1 MAPTISLDVAM
12 GPLVSQTEEVVP
24 SFIVYPQFW
33 KLLSICRTLLCGPRL
48 LGPQPMSSDVVPY
61 QLPVHHVFQFA
72 MLASALIW
80 AKENW
85 VSQQVISVQPIQA
98 IHPQHTVSVLDLL
111 LDPFQQDV
119 SPALPPRPKRRTGK
133 LILLDS
139 EIRRSE
145 RINKLSN
152 GFMSPDPNLG
162 VGKPRGKARAKSSKK
177 LKMLAQESGIL
188 LSLSTLCLWNLM
200 IVLLKMMRLMPPADC
215 SIQLQQIGTDVCGM
229 SREIV
234 SAEALTAHAGNGSH
248 RAAAP

>member
-1 MAPTISLDVAM
+1 MSQQDSGEWQIFPAHQVAPTISLDVAM

-80 AKENW
+80 AEENW

-119 SPALPPRPKRRTGK
+119 SPALPPRPKRGTGK

-145 RINKLSN
+145 RINNLSD

-188 LSLSTLCLWNLM
+188 LSLNPLPLELNDR
-200 IVLLKMMRLMPPADC
+200 IA
-215 SIQLQQIGTDVCGM
+215 
-229 SREIV
+229 
-234 SAEALTAHAGNGSH
+234 
-248 RAAAP
+248 